1 MKKLPLILSLL
12 SLNLVLF
19 GTVSCGDILP
29 DEDEKPIVNKPTL
42 KVEETLHGSISLS
55 VENNYCDIDNLE
67 IGVTIL
73 VGVTP
78 ETGYVL
84 DTLTVNN
91 EDIKDS
97 RKFVIS
103 EKIEYDVVATFKT
116 SETTNEFASLEIKTP
131 QNGTISLKNENI
143 DLNKITLGT
152 EIEFNVSPSVN
163 YELNQLLIDN
173 VDITNSLK
181 CTLNEAKKYVVTA
194 TFNLINNEEEYASL
208 IINSSI
214 NGTVK
219 VTDTSLNLNKIPLD
233 TIVEFEVTP
242 DKDYQL
248 SSLTINGVDITQT
261 LKYQVSEAK
270 KYVVDAT
277 FKKINTE
284 TIIAN
289 IDFTNVTG
297 NEGTPYNPS
306 ADSIKTTNIKIKD
319 VSSQTL
325 FTNPSGGVRFSSSGN
340 ASYLELTFDNYYEF
354 STIELNGLKYN
365 NDTSTVKVELGTFEN
380 SFTFNT
386 NNVINLNGKVESNTL
401 RISSGS
407 KNRFILQEINLYIG
421 EGSIVTPDPGSAYVT
436 VNSYGYG
443 DVVLDKKEGKVGDT
457 IHASITPRE
466 NYYTSSVTFNDQNIT
481 DTTTTDYYLTLKAGE
496 NKLNVYFKSLNGST
510 SDYSYLYANDI
521 IKPSRGNGT
530 DIDSYYESV
539 RGLKGPELKEGL
551 NKIIKGHTTY
561 SYNSLNETMKVTD
574 IDPFNSSNI
583 ILTYEGSKPK
593 NTSFNKEHT
602 RAKSIGSFGTSRG
615 PGSDM
620 HHLRPSN
627 SNLNSTRSNFDFAE
641 NSSGKDVADSYSWG
655 TESMRGNKVGNN
667 LFEPKD
673 EFKGDVARM
682 IFYMATRYEG
692 NDGYCDL
699 EVGVNR
705 SYSGIDSSKY
715 YVFTGAA
722 GYHGNF
728 NDLYKWATTDIDP
741 VSDFEV
747 NRNNLIDQKYQHNRN
762 PFIDHPEFIIM
773 IYDKTYDG
781 PGALEE

>member
-1 MKKLPLILSLL
+1 MKKLPLILSFL
-12 SLNLVLF
+12 SLNLFLF
-19 GTVSCGDILP
+19 GSVSCGDVVP
-29 DEDEKPIVNKPTL
+29 NDVEKPIIVKPTL
-42 KVEETLHGSISLS
+42 KVEDTLHGSISLS
-55 VENNYCDIDNLE
+55 VENNYCDLDNLE

-73 VGVTP
+73 IDVTP
-78 ETGYVL
+78 EKGYVL

-91 EDIKDS
+91 KNIKES
-97 RKFVIS
+97 KKFVIS
-103 EKIEYDVVATFKT
+103 EKIEYDIVATFT
-116 SETTNEFASLEIKTP
+116 ATELINEYASLEIKTP
-131 QNGTISLKNENI
+131 QNGTISLKNELI
-143 DLNKITLGT
+143 DLNKISLGT
-152 EIEFNVSPSVN
+152 EIEFNVSPNTN

-173 VDITNSLK
+173 VDITNTLK
-181 CTLNEAKKYVVTA
+181 YTLNEAKNYVVTA
-194 TFNLINNEEEYASL
+194 IFTLINNEEKYASL
-208 IINSSI
+208 VINSTI
-214 NGTVK
+214 NGTIKVK
-219 VTDTSLNLNKIPLD
+219 DTSLNLNKLSIGSIID
-233 TIVEFEVTP
+233 FEVTP

-248 SSLTINGVDITQT
+248 SLLTVNGENITQS
-261 LKYQVSEAK
+261 LKYQIKEAK
-270 KYVVDAT
+270 KYIVDAS
-277 FKKINTE
+277 FKKISTE
-284 TIIAN
+284 TIVAN
-289 IDFTNVTG
+289 IDFNDVTG
-297 NEGTPYNPS
+297 NDGTPYNPS

-319 VSSQTL
+319 VSYQTL
-325 FTNPSGGVRFSSSGN
+325 FANPAGGVRFSSSGN
-340 ASYLELTFDNYYEF
+340 SSYLELTFDNYYEF
-354 STIELNGLKYN
+354 SKIELNGLKYN
-365 NDTSTVKVELGTFEN
+365 NDTSTVKVEIGTFED

-386 NNVINLNGKVESNTL
+386 NNTIDLNGKVESNTL
-401 RISSGS
+401 KISSGS

-421 EGSIVTPDPGSAYVT
+421 EGSVITPNPDDGYIT
-436 VNSYGYG
+436 INSYGYG
-443 DVVLDKKEGKVGDT
+443 DVILDKKDGKVGDI
-457 IHASITPRE
+457 IHASITPRD
-466 NYYTSSVTFNDQNIT
+466 NYYTSSVIFNEQNIT
-481 DTTTTDYYLTLKAGE
+481 DATLTDYYLTLKAGE
-496 NKLNVYFKSLNGST
+496 NILNVYFKSLSGST

-551 NKIIKGHTTY
+551 NKIIKGHETY
-561 SYNSLNETMKVTD
+561 SYDSLNETMKVTD
-574 IDPFNSSNI
+574 IDPFNSNNI
-583 ILTYEGSKPK
+583 ILTYEGSKSK

-602 RAKSIGSFGTSRG
+602 WAKSIGEFGTSRG
-615 PGSDM
+615 PGTDM

-627 SNLNSTRSNFDFAE
+627 SNLNSTRNNYDFSE
-641 NSSGKDVADSYSWG
+641 VSGGKEVADSYPWAN
-655 TESMRGNKVGNN
+655 ESMRGNKVGNN

-699 EVGVNR
+699 EVGVNH

-715 YVFTGAA
+715 YVFTGAD